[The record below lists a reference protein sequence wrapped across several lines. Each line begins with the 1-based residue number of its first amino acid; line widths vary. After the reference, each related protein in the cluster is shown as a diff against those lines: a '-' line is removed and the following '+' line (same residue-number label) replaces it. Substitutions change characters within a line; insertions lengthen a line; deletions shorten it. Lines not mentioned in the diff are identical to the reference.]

1 MGQWLASV
9 VERSEDAINMPD
21 LASRLRSL
29 PTDTLSALAFFSRVP
44 VKPRPTEFDLRSI
57 SGAWPLAGALLALA
71 PALLFLL
78 ASAIRIQSIAAAVLA
93 LAAMAFLT
101 GGLHEDGLADTADG
115 FGGGATREKKLELMR
130 DSRLGTYGA
139 LALVFSIVLK
149 ASALGAIGLSPW
161 RGALAIVCVAALS
174 RALALWHWSATEAAR
189 SNGMAASAGRPD
201 QESLTVA
208 ALTGLAAA
216 VLLLQAFHLAAIVAL
231 LLAGAGVGLFSRLAE
246 KQVGGHTGD
255 TIGAAQQITEALL
268 FTGLASAAA
277 TVLA

>member
-1 MGQWLASV
+1 
-9 VERSEDAINMPD
+9 MPD

-29 PTDTLSALAFFSRVP
+29 PSDTLAALAFFSRVP
-44 VKPRPTEFDLRSI
+44 VKPRPSEFDLRRI
-57 SGAWPLAGALLALA
+57 AGAWPLSGALLALA

-78 ASAIRIQSIAAAVLA
+78 ASAVRIPSIAAAILA

-115 FGGGATREKKLELMR
+115 FGGGATRERKLELMR

-139 LALVFSIVLK
+139 LALALAILLK
-149 ASALGAIGLSPW
+149 ASALGAIGVFPW

-174 RALALWHWSATEAAR
+174 RALALWHWSATEPAR
-189 SNGMAASAGRPD
+189 SDGMAASAGRPD
-201 QESLTVA
+201 RVSLTVA

-216 VLLLQAFHLAAIVAL
+216 VLLLLAFHLAAILAL
-231 LLAGAGVGLFSRLAE
+231 LLAGAGVGLFSRVAE
-246 KQVGGHTGD
+246 KQIGGHTGD
-255 TIGAAQQITEALL
+255 TIGAAEQIAEALL
-268 FTGLASAAA
+268 FTGLASAAT